1 MAEINANKTRHRM
14 TIRHRGRGAQVWIYL
29 GKMLRMFVYQNDWKV
44 LPMAALIAGL
54 VGMVIHK
61 RMFLTMEG
69 TLMGAFAMVCVC
81 IWNGCFNSIQVICR
95 ERDVIK
101 REHRSGMHI
110 SSYIVSHM
118 LYQAF
123 LCLAQTA
130 VTLEFIDKD
139 KR

>member
-1 MAEINANKTRHRM
+1 M
-14 TIRHRGRGAQVWIYL
+14 
-29 GKMLRMFVYQNDWKV
+29 
-44 LPMAALIAGL
+44 
-54 VGMVIHK
+54 
-61 RMFLTMEG
+61 
-69 TLMGAFAMVCVC
+69 
-81 IWNGCFNSIQVICR
+81 
-95 ERDVIK
+95 IK

>member
-1 MAEINANKTRHRM
+1 M
-14 TIRHRGRGAQVWIYL
+14 
-29 GKMLRMFVYQNDWKV
+29 
-44 LPMAALIAGL
+44 
-54 VGMVIHK
+54 
-61 RMFLTMEG
+61 
-69 TLMGAFAMVCVC
+69 
-81 IWNGCFNSIQVICR
+81 
-95 ERDVIK
+95 IK

-123 LCLAQTA
+123 LGLAQTA